1 MTNENESEQSQ
12 VSLGEQL
19 RFLAIWA
26 DQVPGAHRT
35 QVSQQISRLALL
47 IGEVVGDS
55 E

>member
-1 MTNENESEQSQ
+1 MTNDHESEQTQ
-12 VSLGEQL
+12 VSLGDQL

-35 QVSQQISRLALL
+35 QVRQQISRLALL
-47 IGEVVGDS
+47 IGEVVGDT

>member
-1 MTNENESEQSQ
+1 MTNEHESEQSQ

-47 IGEVVGDS
+47 IGDVVGDS

>member
-1 MTNENESEQSQ
+1 MTNQNESEQTQ